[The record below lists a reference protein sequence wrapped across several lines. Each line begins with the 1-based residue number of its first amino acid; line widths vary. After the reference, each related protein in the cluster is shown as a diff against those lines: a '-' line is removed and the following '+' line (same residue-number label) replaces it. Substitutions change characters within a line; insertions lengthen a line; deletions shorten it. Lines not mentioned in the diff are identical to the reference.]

1 MPEQATTITTPDTTP
16 AQWSHLLTEAVS
28 KPGLLLAA
36 YSAFHNYSIGNQV
49 LALVQ
54 CQQRGIQPGPL
65 ATFPGWKE
73 KGRHVRKGAKALTL
87 CMPVTVKGNDET
99 GDEQTFTRFI
109 YRPRWFVLSQTEGQ
123 DVEPTLPPSWDKTRA
138 LVALNITETPF
149 DLLDGNTQ
157 GYARGRSVSV
167 SPLATLPHKTFFHE
181 LAHVTLGHTAE
192 GQTHDGELTP
202 RSLKEAEAEAVAL
215 ILCET
220 LQLPGAE
227 YCRGYIQNWLRGDV
241 MPERSAQKI
250 FHAADVI
257 LRAGHLSNAH

>member
-1 MPEQATTITTPDTTP
+1 MINDSQPTQA
-16 AQWSHLLTEAVS
+16 AQWSQLLAEAVS

-36 YSAFHNYSIGNQV
+36 YSAFHQYSIGNQV

-73 KGRHVRKGAKALTL
+73 KNRHVRKGERALVL
-87 CMPVTVKGNDET
+87 CMPVTVKGKDET

-149 DLLDGNTQ
+149 DLMNGNTQ
-157 GYARGRSVSV
+157 GYATGRSVSV
-167 SPLATLPHKTFFHE
+167 SPLAALPHKTFFHE

-192 GQTHDGELTP
+192 GQTHDGEHTP
-202 RSLKEAEAEAVAL
+202 RNLREAEAEAVAL

-220 LQLPGAE
+220 LQLPGAD

-241 MPERSAQKI
+241 IPERSAQKI

-257 LRAGHLSNAH
+257 LRAGHLSNTH